1 MTKPN
6 AERGG
11 SDIPVSDSWGKMSF
25 RAKVKEHFDDF
36 ISLIFP
42 NLCVCCNNNLLK
54 GEDLICVGCLLKLPK
69 TNYHLEKDN
78 ILEKKFWGKAD
89 IQRVSSFV
97 YYNKYSDIQ
106 ILLNKLKYK
115 GQKEIGQVL
124 GKYAATDIVGSDFVN
139 SVDLIVPVPLHHN
152 RLKKRGYN
160 QSLCIA
166 QGLSEVMNIPI
177 DHNNLY
183 RAIENPTQTDKS
195 TYERWKNTEGIFEL
209 KNGNLFDNKH
219 ILLVDDVL
227 TTGST
232 LIACIDAIKNKSN
245 AKISIF
251 TLASA

>member
-1 MTKPN
+1 
-6 AERGG
+6 
-11 SDIPVSDSWGKMSF
+11 MSF
-25 RAKVKEHFDDF
+25 KTKAKEFFDDF

-54 GEDLICVGCLLKLPK
+54 GEDLICIGCLLKLPK
-69 TNYHLEKDN
+69 TNYHLERDN
-78 ILEKKFWGKAD
+78 ILEKKFWGKVD
-89 IQRVSSFV
+89 IQRVSSFLH
-97 YYNKYSDIQ
+97 YNKHSDVQ
-106 ILLNKLKYK
+106 FLLSKLKYK
-115 GQKEIGQVL
+115 GQKEIGVVL
-124 GKYAATDIVGSDFVN
+124 GKYAAADIAGSDFAN
-139 SVDLIVPVPLHHN
+139 SVDLIVPVPLHRN
-152 RLKKRGYN
+152 RLKQRGYN

-166 QGLSEVMNIPI
+166 QGLSEVTNIPI

-183 RAIENPTQTDKS
+183 RTIENPTQTNKS

-232 LIACIDAIKNKSN
+232 MIACIEAIKNKSN
-245 AKISIF
+245 AKISVF